1 MPPYLSPTPAEISRR
16 QELSSEIE
24 QLRGTRAAVRRM
36 KAELEVLAQR
46 RNLPL
51 PPELMGMIFDFY
63 IHLYGQL
70 PEKLLLVC
78 RTWHV
83 LALSQP
89 TLWTNLD
96 PLDQFGHRIVRPWA
110 GTFLQSRIARS
121 NPAPLK
127 VDFSRLSWDMTS
139 KAVEKVASIAT
150 FRPRIQ
156 ELVISRAIE
165 ISYLVG
171 PQPLL
176 KSLTISGNYPS
187 PLEQII
193 ATPIKFKLSEKRL
206 TTLHL
211 YSPPKP
217 PAWPDSLLQRLQT
230 LDVKLN
236 GDPAHLHEYWT
247 IIQKSCTLRTLRIA
261 PNYGS
266 VPALCHPSVQQLS
279 IVYPE
284 FWNITQVYSLEEVRM
299 PRLQDIIIETS
310 GPKPLTQ
317 LRLIEAPVS
326 SLRLICRPRGMYGNN
341 DAIPKVSWV
350 DGIVHI
356 LRSTSRLKTMEISA
370 PSSVVSDLLEAL
382 ENDRSICTE
391 LDSFVVNEAT
401 EIRTEG
407 DDKKNLVANSNQL
420 RDKVATLLEK
430 RRSSILANNLSDL
443 QHFER

>member
-63 IHLYGQL
+63 FHLYGHL

-127 VDFSRLSWDMTS
+127 VDFSRLSWDMTPEVV
-139 KAVEKVASIAT
+139 KKVASIAT

-156 ELVISRAIE
+156 ELVISRAMDT
-165 ISYLVG
+165 SYLVG

-176 KSLTISGNYPS
+176 KSLIISGNCPS
-187 PLEQII
+187 PLERII
-193 ATPIKFKLSEKRL
+193 ATPTKFKLSEKRL

-211 YSPPKP
+211 YSPPKSL
-217 PAWPDSLLQRLQT
+217 AWPDSLLQRLQT

-236 GDPAHLHEYWT
+236 GDPALLHEYWT
-247 IIQKSCTLRTLRIA
+247 IIQKSCTLRTLRIT
-261 PNYGS
+261 PSYGS
-266 VPALCHPSVQQLS
+266 APALCHPSVQQLS

-284 FWNITQVYSLEEVRM
+284 FWNIGQVYCLEEVRM

-326 SLRLICRPRGMYGNN
+326 SLRLICRPRGMYGKNN
-341 DAIPKVSWV
+341 AASEVSWV
-350 DGIVHI
+350 GGIVHI

-370 PSSVVSDLLEAL
+370 TPSVVSDLLEAFD
-382 ENDRSICTE
+382 NDRSLCTE
-391 LDSFVVNEAT
+391 LDSFVVDEAT
-401 EIRTEG
+401 GIGMEG
-407 DDKKNLVANSNQL
+407 DDKRSLAAKFDQL
-420 RDKVATLLEK
+420 RDKVADLMEK
-430 RRSSILANNLSDL
+430 RHSSMLG
-443 QHFER
+443 H